1 LTQGEGMNEKLGQIR
16 NQGVTVWQALDIR
29 KRIAVVAVSVIVFA
43 GLLYLA
49 ASTGRQDFVPLYTG
63 LTTADA
69 YEIIELLKSEGI
81 DYQLA
86 DDAQTILVP
95 SSQKHE
101 LRLQLASQG
110 LPQGGGSGFELFDSQ
125 GFGITEFTQ
134 KVNYRRALEG
144 ELARTFAA
152 FEQVEYAKVMLA
164 IPEQTLYSD
173 KEQPVTASISLK
185 LKSGRSLSEA
195 QIEGIVH
202 LASAAVEGLTP
213 ANVTVVDTAG
223 NILWVEDA
231 SEASIQNRL
240 SVTQLQ
246 AKEYYET
253 TLQRSIESMLER
265 VVGVGNVAIR
275 VNAVINFDQ
284 EESDSYVLEPV
295 MGGSGAIIS
304 EQLYSEEVRQG
315 STLAQGV
322 PGTASNIDTD
332 VPIYQA
338 ADADGGSSSV
348 RSEEIRNYEYSRT
361 TTRVKRGYGR
371 VERLS
376 VSALIHPAGLSED
389 DVERV
394 RDIIA
399 AAAGID
405 PTRGDEVVVHTMAFK
420 PRLTDEELNAMAI
433 EAERESNRE
442 AIRQYIKIGAPIVL
456 GLIAFIFGLVVV
468 RTMRRRVY
476 SGPSPEELLSQLQA
490 ATSSEVSQ
498 GGEVAEID
506 SEEVSAEDRRLD
518 QIRQQLEKMARENP
532 QEMAKL
538 IRGWLTEE

>member
-1 LTQGEGMNEKLGQIR
+1 MNERLGQIR
-16 NQGVTVWQALDIR
+16 SQGVTLWQALDTR
-29 KRIAVVAVSVIVFA
+29 KRIAVVAVSVVVFA

-63 LTTADA
+63 LTSADA
-69 YEIIELLKSEGI
+69 YEIIELMKSQGI

-86 DDAQTILVP
+86 DNGQTILVP
-95 SSQKHE
+95 SPRKHE
-101 LRLQLASQG
+101 LRLELASQG

-125 GFGITEFTQ
+125 GFGVTEFTQ

-164 IPEQTLYSD
+164 IPEPKLYSD
-173 KEQPVTASISLK
+173 REEPVTASISFK
-185 LKSGRSLSEA
+185 LRPGRGLSQA

-240 SVTQLQ
+240 SVTQIQ
-246 AKEYYET
+246 AKEYYES
-253 TLQRSIESMLER
+253 TLQKSIESMLER
-265 VVGVGNVAIR
+265 VVGPGNVAIR
-275 VNAVINFDQ
+275 VNAVMNFDQ
-284 EESDSYVLEPV
+284 EESDSEVLEPV
-295 MGGSGAIIS
+295 MGGAGAVIS
-304 EQLYSEEVRQG
+304 EQVYSEEIRQG
-315 STLAQGV
+315 SAGAQGV
-322 PGTASNIDTD
+322 PGTASNVDAD

-338 ADADGGSSSV
+338 ADIDSTSSSV
-348 RSEEIRNYEYSRT
+348 RSEETRNYEYSRT
-361 TTRVKRGYGR
+361 ITRVKKGYGR

-376 VSALIHPAGLSED
+376 VSALIHPAGLAED
-389 DVERV
+389 DIENV

-405 PTRGDEVVVHTMAFK
+405 EARGDEIVVHTMAFK
-420 PRLTDEELNAMAI
+420 PRLTDDELNAMAL
-433 EAERESNRE
+433 EAERESDRE
-442 AIRQYIKIGAPIVL
+442 AMRQYLRFAAPILL
-456 GLIAFIFGLVVV
+456 GLVAFVFGLVVI

-476 SGPSPEELLSQLQA
+476 SGPSPEELLTELQA
-490 ATSSEVSQ
+490 ATSSEVSDDD
-498 GGEVAEID
+498 EIADID
-506 SEEVSAEDRRLD
+506 SDGTSPEERRRE
-518 QIRQQLEKMARENP
+518 QIRQQLEKMARDNP